1 MGQEG
6 FQHPTKTYVQQAGIL
21 KSQFRQF
28 RVNGPGEGWILAFT
42 MTAVGAYLDRDTGED
57 EVSLSIVVAILLGI
71 FRKCFA
77 LLELFL

>member
-1 MGQEG
+1 M
-6 FQHPTKTYVQQAGIL
+6 
-21 KSQFRQF
+21 
-28 RVNGPGEGWILAFT
+28 NGPGEGWILAFT